1 MDKLEQ
7 YLDQVCRRVG
17 GPRSLRHHLRQELRE
32 HLHDAAAE
40 HRAAG
45 LSEEEALDGALADFG
60 GPEEVRTELEATHG
74 HRWFPVILDK
84 TMQWKERTMRA
95 RWVWTTWAYLAIVAV
110 LILEVLCISF
120 ASVYLVPK
128 LKELRRDGWLGDA
141 DSYPVIEW
149 LYSFLDRMNWA
160 LEHLLWLLL
169 GVVVLWGFFE
179 WRVRSENKTLM
190 RLSALGS
197 GGVALMTV
205 VFLMMAAL
213 VLPFMVGLPG
223 TKIARPWAIEAVLS
237 VDKSVTSLEQ
247 SLAKKDWEAAREHAG
262 QIARGL
268 GRLEAGPSLHA
279 LTNWNERPSLHE
291 LRDQLQVARGSF
303 TEVEQAIDQKDA
315 DQVELALERFQK
327 AYSLLRD
334 AAQRSTR

>member
-17 GPRSLRHHLRQELRE
+17 GPRSLRQHLRQELRE

-40 HRAAG
+40 HRTAG
-45 LSEEEALDGALADFG
+45 LSDQEALERALADFG
-60 GPEEVRTELEATHG
+60 GPDDVRSELEATHG
-74 HRWFPVILDK
+74 QRWFPVILDK

-95 RWVWTTWAYLAIVAV
+95 RWLWTTWAYLTIVVV
-110 LILEVLCISF
+110 LILEVLSIAF
-120 ASVYLVPK
+120 AHFYLVPK
-128 LKELRRDGWLGDA
+128 LKKLRLDGWLGEA

-149 LYSFLDRMNWA
+149 LYSLLDRVGWV
-160 LEHLLWLLL
+160 LHHLLWFALGLL
-169 GVVVLWGFFE
+169 VLWGLFE

-197 GGVALMTV
+197 GGVALMIV

-223 TKIARPWAIEAVLS
+223 TKIARPWAIEAVVS
-237 VDKSVTSLEQ
+237 VDKSITSLEQ
-247 SLAKKDWEAAREHAG
+247 SLAKKDWESAREHARK
-262 QIARGL
+262 IAQGL

-279 LTNWNERPSLHE
+279 LTDWNERPTFIE
-291 LRDQLQVARGSF
+291 LREQLQIARGSF
-303 TEVEQAIDQKDA
+303 REVEQGIDQKDA
-315 DQVELALERFQK
+315 AQVEAALERFQK

-334 AAQRSTR
+334 AAQRFTP